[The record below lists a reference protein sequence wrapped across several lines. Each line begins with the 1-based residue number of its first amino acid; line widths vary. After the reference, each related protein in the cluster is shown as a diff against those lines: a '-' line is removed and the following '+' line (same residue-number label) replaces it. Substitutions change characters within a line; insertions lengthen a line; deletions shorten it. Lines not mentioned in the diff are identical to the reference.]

1 MSMEANQVT
10 WTLTD
15 KHGNTKHAV
24 LNQLE
29 PLSMSEWQERIEQS
43 VAAAVEAG
51 SYDLDV
57 QFGPLLKLK
66 WHVTVKR
73 VAEVTPF

>member
-1 MSMEANQVT
+1 MEANQVT

-29 PLSMSEWQERIEQS
+29 PLSMSEWQGRIEQS
-43 VAAAVEAG
+43 VADAVEAG

-57 QFGPLLKLK
+57 TFGPLLEMR
-66 WHVTVKR
+66 WHVVVER
-73 VAEVTPF
+73 VAVIVPF

>member
-1 MSMEANQVT
+1 MEANQVS

-15 KHGNTKHAV
+15 KHGNLKHAV

-43 VAAAVEAG
+43 VADAVDVG

-66 WHVTVKR
+66 WHVAVER
-73 VAEVTPF
+73 VATIVPF

>member
-1 MSMEANQVT
+1 MEANQVT

-15 KHGNTKHAV
+15 RHGNTKHAV
-24 LNQLE
+24 LNQ
-29 PLSMSEWQERIEQS
+29 LSMSEWQERIEQS

-57 QFGPLLKLK
+57 TFGPLLKLK
-66 WHVTVKR
+66 WHVVVER
-73 VAEVTPF
+73 VATIVPF

>member
-1 MSMEANQVT
+1 MEANQVT

-29 PLSMSEWQERIEQS
+29 PLSMSEWQERISSS
-43 VAAAVEAG
+43 VADAVEAG

-57 QFGPLLKLK
+57 TFGPLLNLK

>member
-1 MSMEANQVT
+1 MEANQVI

-29 PLSMSEWQERIEQS
+29 PLSISEWQERIEQS
-43 VAAAVEAG
+43 VADAVEAG

-66 WHVTVKR
+66 WHVVVER
-73 VAEVTPF
+73 VATIVPF